1 MTIFEF
7 CIELEMV
14 MDNNTHT
21 LPQIRL
27 GMLPTSSHAL
37 SVDKIVIIDDNL
49 LDTWEDDKRI
59 GAPVENKFPIKI
71 MMGITIVCVDGSVDL
86 RLNQK
91 DYHLRKNDFL
101 IAMPGFIAE
110 KMEMDVDSKII
121 VSAVA
126 MDFLGKSPMKS
137 SEDLRKW
144 LMKQEGPAKLT
155 LTDEECDEFV
165 RLYKSFRQCSAS
177 VDKKYVLDTL
187 IGFIHMTLPMI
198 NSTIMRLGMSDEGVT
213 LSRKKDLVLKFLND
227 VHTYCNKERSVAF
240 YADRCFLSPKYFAR
254 LVTESLGKKPGD
266 IIKENVI
273 LEAKVM
279 LISKSFSVQQVSD
292 KLNFP
297 NASFFCKYFK
307 AATGCSPR
315 RYQLYGEQGSR
326 QE

>member
-91 DYHLRKNDFL
+91 DYHLQKNDFL

-121 VSAVA
+121 VCAVA

-155 LTDEECDEFV
+155 ITDEECDEFV
-165 RLYKSFRQCSAS
+165 RLYKSFRQCSHS
-177 VDKKYVLDTL
+177 
-187 IGFIHMTLPMI
+187 
-198 NSTIMRLGMSDEGVT
+198 
-213 LSRKKDLVLKFLND
+213 
-227 VHTYCNKERSVAF
+227 
-240 YADRCFLSPKYFAR
+240 
-254 LVTESLGKKPGD
+254 
-266 IIKENVI
+266 
-273 LEAKVM
+273 
-279 LISKSFSVQQVSD
+279 
-292 KLNFP
+292 
-297 NASFFCKYFK
+297 
-307 AATGCSPR
+307 
-315 RYQLYGEQGSR
+315 
-326 QE
+326 

>member
-1 MTIFEF
+1 
-7 CIELEMV
+7 
-14 MDNNTHT
+14 
-21 LPQIRL
+21 
-27 GMLPTSSHAL
+27 
-37 SVDKIVIIDDNL
+37 
-49 LDTWEDDKRI
+49 
-59 GAPVENKFPIKI
+59 
-71 MMGITIVCVDGSVDL
+71 
-86 RLNQK
+86 
-91 DYHLRKNDFL
+91 
-101 IAMPGFIAE
+101 
-110 KMEMDVDSKII
+110 MEMDVDSKII
-121 VSAVA
+121 VCAVA

-254 LVTESLGKKPGD
+254 IMTEMLGKKPGD
-266 IIKENVI
+266 VIKENVI

-279 LISKSFSVQQVSD
+279 LISKDYTVQQVSD

-297 NASFFCKYFK
+297 NSSFFCKYFK
-307 AATGCSPR
+307 SAAGCSPR
-315 RYQLYGEQGSR
+315 QYQLYGEKAT
-326 QE
+326 E

>member
-110 KMEMDVDSKII
+110 KMEMDVDSKSS
-121 VSAVA
+121 SAQ
-126 MDFLGKSPMKS
+126 SPWTS
-137 SEDLRKW
+137 W
-144 LMKQEGPAKLT
+144 GNP
-155 LTDEECDEFV
+155 
-165 RLYKSFRQCSAS
+165 
-177 VDKKYVLDTL
+177 
-187 IGFIHMTLPMI
+187 P
-198 NSTIMRLGMSDEGVT
+198 
-213 LSRKKDLVLKFLND
+213 
-227 VHTYCNKERSVAF
+227 
-240 YADRCFLSPKYFAR
+240 
-254 LVTESLGKKPGD
+254 
-266 IIKENVI
+266 
-273 LEAKVM
+273 
-279 LISKSFSVQQVSD
+279 
-292 KLNFP
+292 
-297 NASFFCKYFK
+297 
-307 AATGCSPR
+307 
-315 RYQLYGEQGSR
+315 
-326 QE
+326 

>member
-91 DYHLRKNDFL
+91 DYHLQKNDFL
-101 IAMPGFIAE
+101 LAMPGFIAE

-121 VSAVA
+121 VCAVA

-155 LTDEECDEFV
+155 ITDEECDEFV
-165 RLYKSFRQCSAS
+165 RLYKSFRQCSAF
-177 VDKKYVLDTL
+177 VDNKYVLDTL

-254 LVTESLGKKPGD
+254 IMTEMLGKKPGD
-266 IIKENVI
+266 VIKKNVI

-279 LISKSFSVQQVSD
+279 LISKDYTVQQVSD

-297 NASFFCKYFK
+297 NSSFFCKYFK
-307 AATGCSPR
+307 SAAGCSPR
-315 RYQLYGEQGSR
+315 QYQLYGEKAT
-326 QE
+326 E